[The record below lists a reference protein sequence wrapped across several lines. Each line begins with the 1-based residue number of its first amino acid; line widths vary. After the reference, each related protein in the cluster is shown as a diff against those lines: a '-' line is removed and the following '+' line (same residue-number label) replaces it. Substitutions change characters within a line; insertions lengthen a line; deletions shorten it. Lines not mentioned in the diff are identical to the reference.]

1 MQTTSTKNPEWRKM
15 AKSSRQS
22 RNFPSR
28 FIKYPRVLDYKHK
41 QQTASFYIARMRYT
55 DLNPLEG
62 MGANCTL
69 VEIGPFK
76 LVIDCGINPKKVGL
90 ATLPNLKLL
99 EGHVIDLGI
108 LTHCHL
114 DHLGAL
120 PLLVKQVPDVE
131 ILMSIPS
138 QMLYQR
144 MLRNSVNVMK
154 RQREENYIPEYP
166 LYNQEDIDRLANHV
180 HSIMYG
186 KTKVIEKGG
195 EQLSVTLHA
204 AGHVVGAAGIEIVYK
219 HRKIFF
225 TGDVLFTAQSTLAG
239 AKFPKDTVDTLV
251 METTH
256 GAKPS
261 DPFYNRNEEVNKL
274 LEVVRNTIKGG
285 GSVLIPVFALGRM
298 QEILNLL
305 YQARLRGDIPI
316 TPVFSSGLGMDLAE
330 FIDRITKRTELC
342 TFSSKVIRD
351 MRVKPVKNLRPGKR
365 VPMPGIFVCSSG
377 MMVEHTPSWKVA
389 ASLLPYNENTICFV
403 GYCDPDTPGGKLLDT
418 KPGEKFLFNSLDL
431 QLPLRARLRRFD
443 LSGHASRDEL
453 LAYAKQKE
461 PRSIV
466 LTHGDPDA
474 RAWFHDALN
483 NATETAQVTIP
494 KPGESCLV

>member
-1 MQTTSTKNPEWRKM
+1 
-15 AKSSRQS
+15 
-22 RNFPSR
+22 
-28 FIKYPRVLDYKHK
+28 
-41 QQTASFYIARMRYT
+41 MRYT
-55 DLNPLEG
+55 DLNPFEG

-69 VEIGPFK
+69 IEIGPFK
-76 LVIDCGINPKKVGL
+76 LVIDCGINPKNVGRT
-90 ATLPNLKLL
+90 AIPNLDLL
-99 EGHVIDLGI
+99 KDQKIDLGI

-120 PLLVKQVPDVE
+120 PLLVKHVPNIE
-131 ILMSIPS
+131 IIMSIPS

-144 MLRNSVNVMK
+144 MLRNSVNVMR

-166 LYNQEDIDRLANHV
+166 LYDRDDLDRLANHV
-180 HSIMYG
+180 YPIMYG
-186 KTKVIEKGG
+186 KAKVLEKEG

-204 AGHVVGAAGIEIVYK
+204 AGHVVGAAGIELVYNN
-219 HRKIFF
+219 RKIFF
-225 TGDVLFTAQSTLAG
+225 TGDVLFTQQSTLPG
-239 AKFPKDTVDTLV
+239 AKFPPGKVDTLV

-261 DPFYNRNEEVNKL
+261 DPIYNRNEEVKKL
-274 LEVVRNTIKGG
+274 LEVVNNTTKGG

-316 TPVFSSGLGMDLAE
+316 NPVFSSGLGMELAD
-330 FIDRITKRTELC
+330 FIDKIAKRTELC
-342 TFSSKVIRD
+342 NFSTKVIREL
-351 MRVKPVKNLRPGKR
+351 RVKPVKNLRPGKR

-377 MMVEHTPSWKVA
+377 MLVENTPSWKVA

-403 GYCDPDTPGGKLLDT
+403 GYCDPGTPGGKLLST
-418 KPGEKFLFNSLDL
+418 SPGEKFHFESLDL
-431 QLPLRARLRRFD
+431 KLPLRARLRRFD

-453 LAYAKQKE
+453 LSFAKGKE

-466 LTHGDPDA
+466 LTHGDLEA
-474 RAWFHDALN
+474 REWFKDALN
-483 NATETAQVTIP
+483 VSLESVQVMNS
-494 KPGESCLV
+494 KPCEPCTV